1 MPTHNR
7 YAPDG
12 KPALNQLSF
21 HLRPKEKVGL
31 VGRTGAGKSS
41 VGIALFRIVELAG
54 GRITIDGHD
63 AATVGLD
70 DLRRAVA
77 VIPQDPV
84 LFHGSFR
91 SNLDPFNDYT
101 DEQLWTVRVCSW
113 QRWQCAEA
121 DSQAAVCVYCAV
133 HPCTWWGVP
142 VFQALERAHM
152 KETVEKLPG
161 RLAYHVAENG
171 DNFSLGERQLTC
183 LARALLRQ
191 ARIVY
196 LDEAT
201 SNVDVRTDQLIQT
214 TVRSEFADATVITV
228 AHRLETIID
237 CSRVFV
243 MHKVRACG
251 VA

>member
-121 DSQAAVCVYCAV
+121 DSQAALYLVGRPCGRVCARVFPGTGACAHERNGRKV
-133 HPCTWWGVP
+133 AWPPGVP
-142 VFQALERAHM
+142 
-152 KETVEKLPG
+152 
-161 RLAYHVAENG
+161 
-171 DNFSLGERQLTC
+171 C
-183 LARALLRQ
+183 
-191 ARIVY
+191 
-196 LDEAT
+196 
-201 SNVDVRTDQLIQT
+201 
-214 TVRSEFADATVITV
+214 
-228 AHRLETIID
+228 
-237 CSRVFV
+237 C
-243 MHKVRACG
+243 
-251 VA
+251 